1 MWAAR
6 APHLGSAPLRASDR
20 ARQAL
25 HASVH
30 TAVRSIH
37 TASAGPRVSPST
49 PHHPLL
55 IHAPPPPPLHALAPL
70 LLLPPRVGVVAPP
83 SERQSW
89 PSLPSSLRTAAASA
103 TSPPC
108 VEPPIPPSVRQ
119 QPAPAPPLLPPRA
132 GAAPP
137 SAQQQL
143 ARCSSAHRHC
153 GPSARRCCPFLSPRG
168 SSRRRC
174 SSMRWRRPSSLSSLV
189 SAAAGPL
196 LVPPQWQKAADLDG
210 EGVAEEVREAS
221 DGCEHRALDELPR
234 SLESLAQVLFLFI
247 IIVTHAPS
255 LGSTDGGQTRRV
267 SSSSRGGGGS
277 EGGFR
282 DRIDGQLAAEMWV
295 RWRRRKE
302 ERAWMKAKKHSRHG
316 YPKLRP
322 DRVACEPWFPSCYH
336 RGGGDG
342 VDTSQRRG

>member
-6 APHLGSAPLRASDR
+6 APHLGSTPLRASDR
-20 ARQAL
+20 ARQGL

-37 TASAGPRVSPST
+37 TASAGLRVSPSA

-70 LLLPPRVGVVAPP
+70 LLLPPRVGVAAPP

-89 PSLPSSLRTAAASA
+89 PSLPSSA
-103 TSPPC
+103 
-108 VEPPIPPSVRQ
+108 RQ
-119 QPAPAPPLLPPRA
+119 QPVPPALPAEPPPR
-132 GAAPP
+132 
-137 SAQQQL
+137 QV
-143 ARCSSAHRHC
+143 
-153 GPSARRCCPFLSPRG
+153 
-168 SSRRRC
+168 
-174 SSMRWRRPSSLSSLV
+174 RWLDTYTIDCDSLLFGHLPVGDLV
-189 SAAAGPL
+189 LNQRQSHL
-196 LVPPQWQKAADLDG
+196 LGRSEWQKAADLDG

-221 DGCEHRALDELPR
+221 DGCEHRALDKLPR
-234 SLESLAQVLFLFI
+234 SLESLSQVLFLFI

-302 ERAWMKAKKHSRHG
+302 ERAGMKAKKHSRHG

>member
-6 APHLGSAPLRASDR
+6 APHLGSTPLRASDR
-20 ARQAL
+20 ARQGL

-37 TASAGPRVSPST
+37 TASAGLRVSPSA

-70 LLLPPRVGVVAPP
+70 LLLPPRVGVAAPP

-89 PSLPSSLRTAAASA
+89 PSLPSSLRAAAASA

-108 VEPPIPPSVRQ
+108 VEPPIPPS
-119 QPAPAPPLLPPRA
+119 APAPPLLLPPRA

-137 SAQQQL
+137 SLRAATAGALLLRAPVPPPICAPVLPLPLSAWQQ
-143 ARCSSAHRHC
+143 
-153 GPSARRCCPFLSPRG
+153 PP
-168 SSRRRC
+168 
-174 SSMRWRRPSSLSSLV
+174 
-189 SAAAGPL
+189 PL
-196 LVPPQWQKAADLDG
+196 LLHALAPTVVPLFAQWQKAADLDG

-221 DGCEHRALDELPR
+221 DGCEHRALDKLPR
-234 SLESLAQVLFLFI
+234 SLESLSQVLFLFI

-302 ERAWMKAKKHSRHG
+302 ERAGMKAKKHSRHG